1 MNIDIRKL
9 LSGGERV
16 TLECKKARQNIP
28 GSVWETYSAFANT
41 YGGTILLGVAEHPE
55 ETDPARRYEI
65 AGVEDADKIRRDF
78 WNAAN
83 SKEKVNT
90 NILRDDDVQIMDVDG
105 RKIVA
110 ISVPQASCTA
120 RPIYINGNMTG
131 GTFKRNNDGDYHCTE
146 QELKMMMRD
155 ANDTGNDGLFL
166 GRYYTMDD
174 IDIPTLERYRMMF
187 QTEHPDHIWN
197 GLGHKDFLT
206 QFGAYALSRTD
217 GTEGLTMAGL
227 LMFGKGLTV
236 RERFDNLRMD
246 FIDKS
251 NLIGEQRYSDRLT
264 YDGTWENNLFN
275 FIRMVIPKLTSA
287 LPRPF
292 TMNGVIRNDDTQQHK
307 AVREAVTN
315 MIIHADF
322 MVNGVLKIEKYDDRF
337 VLSNPGLLKLPIEQ
351 IYKGGESKSRNQRI
365 QNMFRMIGYGENIGS
380 GFPLILH
387 AWEERKWKMPE
398 LSEQPELMQ
407 VRLTLFIDKTIHDP
421 KIDPKIDPKLLT
433 ARQALIINAISND
446 CHVTR
451 DKLALMLNLSDST
464 VKREIAALK
473 EKGVLR
479 REGSA
484 YSGYWVVT
492 TKADG
497 Q

>member
-275 FIRMVIPKLTSA
+275 FIRTVIPKLTSA

-292 TMNGVIRNDDTQQHK
+292 TMTASYATTTPSSTKPYAR
-307 AVREAVTN
+307 
-315 MIIHADF
+315 
-322 MVNGVLKIEKYDDRF
+322 
-337 VLSNPGLLKLPIEQ
+337 PLP
-351 IYKGGESKSRNQRI
+351 
-365 QNMFRMIGYGENIGS
+365 
-380 GFPLILH
+380 
-387 AWEERKWKMPE
+387 
-398 LSEQPELMQ
+398 
-407 VRLTLFIDKTIHDP
+407 T
-421 KIDPKIDPKLLT
+421 
-433 ARQALIINAISND
+433 
-446 CHVTR
+446 
-451 DKLALMLNLSDST
+451 
-464 VKREIAALK
+464 
-473 EKGVLR
+473 
-479 REGSA
+479 
-484 YSGYWVVT
+484 
-492 TKADG
+492 
-497 Q
+497 